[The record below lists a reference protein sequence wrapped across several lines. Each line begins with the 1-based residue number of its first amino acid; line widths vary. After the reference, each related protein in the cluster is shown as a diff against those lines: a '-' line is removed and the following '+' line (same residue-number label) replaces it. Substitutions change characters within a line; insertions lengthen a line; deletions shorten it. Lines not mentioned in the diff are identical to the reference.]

1 MTADIKTYSP
11 GELLATIINEDNS
24 TTNVDVVFKIST
36 FDVARALHFVMLGNT
51 KCYLTQNLNNIYYY
65 EEILPHKLFD
75 LLHTVNIMKSE
86 IGNVGNLLTN
96 NKSLVSA
103 INELSSVTSTTRKL
117 KGYIQWLVFDKQTLD
132 NIDASDLDITYC
144 VGTDEWL
151 YYSKNL
157 LNWLPLPEGWQQLKH
172 IVRTFSDRQLLMQTT
187 PNQIAGVL
195 ENSYVY
201 KDDGTNIW
209 KIDLLKDQV
218 GDEYIVQYIVT
229 DTENIKNG
237 TLINTPKGWVYLIN

>member
-24 TTNVDVVFKIST
+24 TTNVDVVFKISI

-51 KCYLTQNLNNIYYY
+51 KCYLTQNLNSIYYY

-86 IGNVGNLLTN
+86 IGNVGDLLTN

-132 NIDASDLDITYC
+132 NIDASDLDISYC

-151 YYSKNL
+151 YYSKSL
-157 LNWLPLPEGWQQLKH
+157 EEWLPLPEGWQQLKS
-172 IVRTFSDRQLLMQTT
+172 IVRTVNERKTLMRTN
-187 PNQIAGVL
+187 PNQIIGVL
-195 ENSYVY
+195 ENGCVY
-201 KDDGTNIW
+201 SDNGQIISVTHIPKN
-209 KIDLLKDQV
+209 QV
-218 GDEYIVQYIVT
+218 GDEYIVQCIVT
-229 DTENIKNG
+229 TDGSTKTG
-237 TLINTPKGWVYLIN
+237 TLTNTPKGWVFLVS

>member
-1 MTADIKTYSP
+1 MNADIKTYSP
-11 GELLATIINEDNS
+11 GELLTTIINKDN
-24 TTNVDVVFKIST
+24 TETLVDIVLKLSI
-36 FDVARALHFVMLGNT
+36 FDDYQALHFVMLDNA
-51 KCYLTQNLNNIYYY
+51 KCYLTKNLNKIYYVD
-65 EEILPHKLFD
+65 EILPSQLFNLND
-75 LLHTVNIMKSE
+75 SCNTIKNN
-86 IGNVGNLLTN
+86 IGNVSDLMTN
-96 NKSLVSA
+96 NKSIVSA
-103 INELSSVTSTTRKL
+103 INELATVVSTGRHI
-117 KGYIQWLVFDKQTLD
+117 KGYIQWLVLKKENLN
-132 NIDASDLDITYC
+132 NIDASDLDVSYC
-144 VGTDEWL
+144 YDTNEWL

-157 LNWLPLPEGWQQLKH
+157 LNWLPLPEGWQQLKY
-172 IVRTFSDRQLLMQTT
+172 IVRTFSDRQSLMQTT

-218 GDEYIVQYIVT
+218 GDEYIVQCIVT